1 MRMPE
6 ERSKRSSAVPYRLL
20 ARGMNQFDAKRGTN
34 RIDEDKNRK
43 KKKKRKWNRSDY
55 MSLESQLLLYVS
67 PENSVQKK
75 QKKEGFTWK
84 EWVTTVQKLQKQ
96 MQVQNHAKCDHY
108 FTKLE
113 DEAVIVGEISITT
126 AMTEKNA
133 AHD

>member
-1 MRMPE
+1 
-6 ERSKRSSAVPYRLL
+6 
-20 ARGMNQFDAKRGTN
+20 
-34 RIDEDKNRK
+34 
-43 KKKKRKWNRSDY
+43 

-67 PENSVQKK
+67 SENSG

-113 DEAVIVGEISITT
+113 DEAVTVGEMPVTKIWWVYNSDDR
-126 AMTEKNA
+126 EERSP
-133 AHD
+133 